1 MSQQDRKFPPLWLA
15 LFRSTAQMSR
25 TCAALSLGV
34 LPAPPAC
41 FITPPQSRCRP
52 RLPAAPHRAPNRMF
66 QLVVCGTSQSSKPD
80 VPGVRVQHLAELQTG
95 CSRRSCAAPHTASN
109 QMFRWSGISDKLV
122 AEQVVHGSTNAA
134 EQSLASGRSASADN
148 ALGSVWPP
156 PAVTASLP
164 RRGRRHGC
172 GSKPRTTLTPG
183 FPLQWLFPA
192 RDGRAARGAS
202 ALP

>member
-1 MSQQDRKFPPLWLA
+1 
-15 LFRSTAQMSR
+15 MSR

-80 VPGVRVQHLAELQTG
+80 VPGVRVQHLTELLTG

-156 PAVTASLP
+156 PAATASLP
-164 RRGRRHGC
+164 RRGRRHEVTKRC
-172 GSKPRTTLTPG
+172 LTSYD
-183 FPLQWLFPA
+183 FHSVPLQLFRA
-192 RDGRAARGAS
+192 MAARHAARRRARS
-202 ALP
+202 AKG